1 MIKMGER
8 RMHSPKHHRDRRSS
22 HGSADIPDLYA
33 IFYGEVAALQPYGA
47 FIKIPGFRKQGLVH
61 KSQMSKARVDDP
73 SELLAVGEK
82 VYCKVVTIEGDK
94 IGLSMK
100 VVNQTTGKDEDSGNV
115 QLSLDERK
123 KRKGF
128 KMDRPKIELGAV
140 FDTNCRKCGGHGHL
154 AQDCFHSKGGKI
166 YELVPDE
173 DTRIPSEDTE
183 DSRKRKKK
191 EKKSKKP
198 KKHCHDESES
208 DEEKSKK
215 KKHKHHHHHKKRRH
229 SHHSSD
235 G

>member
-1 MIKMGER
+1 ME
-8 RMHSPKHHRDRRSS
+8 
-22 HGSADIPDLYA
+22 
-33 IFYGEVAALQPYGA
+33 
-47 FIKIPGFRKQGLVH
+47 
-61 KSQMSKARVDDP
+61 
-73 SELLAVGEK
+73 
-82 VYCKVVTIEGDK
+82 
-94 IGLSMK
+94 
-100 VVNQTTGKDEDSGNV
+100 
-115 QLSLDERK
+115 
-123 KRKGF
+123 
-128 KMDRPKIELGAV
+128 RPKIELGAV